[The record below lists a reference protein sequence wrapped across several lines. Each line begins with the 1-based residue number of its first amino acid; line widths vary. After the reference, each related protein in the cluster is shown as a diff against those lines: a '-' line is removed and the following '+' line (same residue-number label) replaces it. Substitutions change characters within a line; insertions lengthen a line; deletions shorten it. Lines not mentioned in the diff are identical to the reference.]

1 MFGDRRIGY
10 RQSMTGIATS
20 NLQVPDFNLPSST
33 GQALSLESYRGKTP
47 LVIIFLPDLK
57 ASLRILKRFSDRLA
71 DFGDERAQLLAVAT
85 VDAKEAREIAND
97 HDLLLPL
104 LADESGSMALE
115 LNLQQAC
122 HPVVIV
128 ADKGGRI
135 RESISFPDAHIDGIL
150 DRVRRLRHES

>member
-1 MFGDRRIGY
+1 MFGERRIGY
-10 RQSMTGIATS
+10 RQFMTGIATP
-20 NLQVPDFNLPSST
+20 NLQVPDFRLPAST
-33 GQALSLESYRGKTP
+33 GQTLSLETYRGNTP

-57 ASLRILKRFSDRLA
+57 TSLRILKRFSERLA
-71 DFGDERAQLLAVAT
+71 DFGDERSQLLAVAT
-85 VDAKEAREIAND
+85 VDATEARDVAND

-104 LADESGSMALE
+104 LADESGAMARQ

-128 ADKGGRI
+128 ADKDGRI